1 MKHEGAKFRISDP
14 VSEQHLER
22 ELKDSGVRGCSHM
35 ARGSADRRARRAEG
49 AIGEVRVRIGPLRV
63 VKQVEELGAELEAES
78 FVGWHRIEV
87 LEQAGVHIPE
97 RGAGPI
103 AFAGVAVLSIG
114 MRGFVGNGVRYRWDG
129 EHRLIEPGQTMN
141 TRWASGGCPSAA

>member
-22 ELKDSGVRGCSHM
+22 ELNDSGVRGCSHI

-87 LEQAGVHIPE
+87 LDEASVHIPE
-97 RGAGPI
+97 IWAAPGAL
-103 AFAGVAVLSIG
+103 AGVAELTIG
-114 MRGFVGNGVRYRWDG
+114 
-129 EHRLIEPGQTMN
+129 
-141 TRWASGGCPSAA
+141 